1 MSQPNYVTALK
12 LREPQREE
20 LSPEVQKYFGVCDEK
35 IGFLPNVLRAY
46 SFNEEKLK
54 PFMAMY
60 DELMLGESELS
71 KLEREMIAVAV
82 SSVNHCFYCL
92 AAHGSSVRRLSGDPA
107 LGELMVMNY
116 RVAELE
122 PRLRTMLDFAVKL
135 TERSHEIVEEDRA
148 NLRDQGFSNEAIWD
162 ICAVASFFNMSNRM
176 ASGVDMQPNQEY
188 HSLFRN
194 TPEPD

>member
-1 MSQPNYVTALK
+1 MSQPNYVTVLK
-12 LREPQREE
+12 LREPQRKE

-71 KLEREMIAVAV
+71 KLEREMIAVSV

-92 AAHGSSVRRLSGDPA
+92 AAHGSAVRRLSGDQA

-116 RVAELE
+116 RVADLEL
-122 PRLRTMLDFAVKL
+122 RQRTMLDFAVKL
-135 TERSHEIVEEDRA
+135 TLRPHEIVEEDRS
-148 NLRDQGFSNEAIWD
+148 NLRNQGFSNEAIWD
-162 ICAVASFFNMSNRM
+162 ICAVASFFNMSNHM
-176 ASGVDMQPNQEY
+176 VSGVDM
-188 HSLFRN
+188 
-194 TPEPD
+194 

>member
-1 MSQPNYVTALK
+1 MSQPNYITSLK
-12 LREPQREE
+12 LREPQRKE
-20 LSPEVQKYFGVCDEK
+20 LSPEVQKYFGMCEEK

-92 AAHGSSVRRLSGDPA
+92 VAHGSAVRRLSRNPA

-122 PRLRTMLDFAVKL
+122 PRQRKMLDFAVKL
-135 TERSHEIVEEDRA
+135 TERPHEIVEEDRV
-148 NLRDQGFSNEAIWD
+148 NLRNQGFSNEAIWD

-176 ASGVDMQPNQEY
+176 ASGVDMQPNPEY
-188 HSLFRN
+188 HSFFRN

>member
-12 LREPQREE
+12 LREPQRKE

-60 DELMLGESELS
+60 NELMQGESELS

-92 AAHGSSVRRLSGDPA
+92 AAHGSAVRRLSEDPA
-107 LGELMVMNY
+107 LGELMAMNY
-116 RVAELE
+116 RFAELE
-122 PRLRTMLDFAVKL
+122 PRQWTMLDFAVKL
-135 TERSHEIVEEDRA
+135 TERPHEIVEEDRA

-176 ASGVDMQPNQEY
+176 ASGVDMQPNPEY

-194 TPEPD
+194 PPESD